1 MEGKGDPVFGK
12 GKGIATNLNEPDFR
26 PMPAAIQAMQQRCD
40 RMHITGDQ
48 LKAILKQQ
56 GESVELRNRH
66 SRRLC
71 DFTPAEALRI
81 VGPGRFIG
89 VGNMRRIRYIR
100 PDVPVP
106 VGHRGRYSTRRIRND
121 NGVIIAP
128 DFHLE
133 HKPLVFDS

>member
-1 MEGKGDPVFGK
+1 
-12 GKGIATNLNEPDFR
+12 
-26 PMPAAIQAMQQRCD
+26 MPAAIQAMRERCQQV
-40 RMHITGDQ
+40 HITGDQ
-48 LKAILKQQ
+48 LKAVLKQQ

-66 SRRLC
+66 SRPLALLS
-71 DFTPAEALRI
+71 PAQALRI
-81 VGPGRFIG
+81 VGPGRFVG
-89 VGNMRRIRYIR
+89 VGNMRHIRYVR

-121 NGVIIAP
+121 EGVIIAP

>member
-1 MEGKGDPVFGK
+1 
-12 GKGIATNLNEPDFR
+12 
-26 PMPAAIQAMQQRCD
+26 MPAAIQAMRERCQQV
-40 RMHITGDQ
+40 HITGDQ

-56 GESVELRNRH
+56 RESVELRNRH
-66 SRRLC
+66 SRPLTH
-71 DFTPAEALRI
+71 FTPAQALRL
-81 VGPGRFIG
+81 VQAGAFVG

-121 NGVIIAP
+121 EGVIIAP